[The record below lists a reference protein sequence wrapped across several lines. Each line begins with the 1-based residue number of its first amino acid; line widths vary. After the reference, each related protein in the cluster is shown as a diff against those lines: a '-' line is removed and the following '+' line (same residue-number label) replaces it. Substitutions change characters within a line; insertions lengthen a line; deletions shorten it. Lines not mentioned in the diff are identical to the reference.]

1 MKRHSRLM
9 CLLTIGLF
17 SFSSCTRFRLMK
29 EMKDVVG
36 TQITLPQS
44 LEYLSGTDSS
54 YENQDRAL
62 ATILIWYDSTM
73 CSTCKLSGLQ
83 SLAEIELFCRD
94 SVDNAIVSV
103 IFSPPVIAHKTF
115 REASSLTKRD
125 YPIQVDY
132 EGDFIRENSQLPKTG
147 YMHTF
152 LLDRDGKVVLVGDPV
167 SNPVLWRTY
176 KKYLYELNE
185 NGGNIFNNK

>member
-1 MKRHSRLM
+1 MKIDSFLL

-17 SFSSCTRFRLMK
+17 SFNSCNRLCLMK

-36 TQITLPQS
+36 TQIILPQS
-44 LEYLSGTDSS
+44 LEYISGTDST

-62 ATILIWYDSTM
+62 FTILIWYDSTM

-115 REASSLTKRD
+115 REVLSMTKRD
-125 YPIQVDY
+125 YPILVDY
-132 EGDFIRENSQLPKTG
+132 TGVFIRENSKLPKTS
-147 YMHTF
+147 YLHTF
-152 LLDRDGKVVLVGDPV
+152 LLDKDSKIVLVGDPIL
-167 SNPVLWRTY
+167 NTVLWKTY
-176 KKYLYELNE
+176 KKYLRQLND
-185 NGGNIFNNK
+185 NGGRVLQ